1 MFNGLPHFHFRKR
14 VKKKKVNAHP
24 KNKLKKFMDKAI
36 YFIAFF
42 APLMTIP
49 QILKIWVEKNA
60 AGISLISWGSYLIA
74 ATFWLTY
81 GIIHKEKPII
91 VTYTLWI
98 ILHTL
103 VITGTIS
110 YLYG

>member
-14 VKKKKVNAHP
+14 TKKKKIH
-24 KNKLKKFMDKAI
+24 KHSKHKLKKFMDKAI
-36 YFIAFF
+36 YFVAFF
-42 APLMTIP
+42 GPLMTIP
-49 QILKIWVEKNA
+49 QVMKIWVEKNA
-60 AGISLISWGSYLIA
+60 SGISLISWGSYLIA